1 MMKARIHAARRVPA
15 RGALGAALAL
25 LVSCAIGPFAHAS
38 EPDQIAVQLDQAKL
52 LKLPGGTETIIV
64 GNPAIADVS
73 VQRNGVLV
81 ITGRAPGRTN
91 FIALDSSGTIISE
104 SMVSVSAPQGAGLVV
119 QRGLDQTSYHCAP
132 NCLPSIGLGD
142 EEKHFART
150 LDQSSRREGFA
161 NQGAAGAKR

>member
-1 MMKARIHAARRVPA
+1 MMKARNSSAYRLPVRRSLA
-15 RGALGAALAL
+15 AALAL
-25 LVSCAIGPFAHAS
+25 LASSIFVAPGHAS

-52 LKLPGGTETIIV
+52 LKLPNGTETIIV

-104 SMVSVSAPQGAGLVV
+104 SMVSVSVPVGAGLVV

-150 LDQSSRREGFA
+150 IDQSSRREGFA
-161 NQGAAGAKR
+161 NQGQAPKR

>member
-1 MMKARIHAARRVPA
+1 MKARIDARRCLQA
-15 RGALGAALAL
+15 RWPVAAAFALLATLGA
-25 LVSCAIGPFAHAS
+25 SIPSSAS

-52 LKLPGGTETIIV
+52 LKLPSGTETIIV
-64 GNPAIADVS
+64 GNPAIADVN

-91 FIALDSSGTIISE
+91 FIALDVNGTIISE
-104 SMVSVSAPQGAGLVV
+104 SMVSVSVATGAGVVV

-142 EEKHFART
+142 EEKHFSRT
-150 LDQSSRREGFA
+150 VDQSSRREAFA
-161 NQGAAGAKR
+161 NQGPAGPKR

>member
-1 MMKARIHAARRVPA
+1 MKARNLAACRLSG
-15 RGALGAALAL
+15 RGPLAASLAL
-25 LVSCAIGPFAHAS
+25 LASLSIGFHAFAS

-64 GNPAIADVS
+64 GNPGIADVS

-91 FIALDSSGTIISE
+91 FIALDSNGTIISE
-104 SMVSVSAPQGAGLVV
+104 SMVSVSVPMGAGLVV

-150 LDQSSRREGFA
+150 IDQSSRREGFA
-161 NQGAAGAKR
+161 NQGQGGPKR

>member
-1 MMKARIHAARRVPA
+1 MKARSFAATV
-15 RGALGAALAL
+15 AL
-25 LVSCAIGPFAHAS
+25 LAS
-38 EPDQIAVQLDQAKL
+38 LAAGSPGLANDPDQIAVLLDQAKL
-52 LKLPGGTETIIV
+52 LKLPSGTETIIV

-91 FIALDSSGTIISE
+91 FIALDSNGTIISE
-104 SMVSVSAPQGAGLVV
+104 SMVSVSAPVGAGLVV
-119 QRGLDQTSYHCAP
+119 QRGLEQSSYHCAP

-150 LDQSSRREGFA
+150 IDQSSRREGFA
-161 NQGAAGAKR
+161 NQGQGGPRR